1 LEALADLKV
10 ALADSSCWSRW
21 HAQSLSYFFQNGSE
35 LIMGDGRPLLLS
47 MGLSTCPF
55 PSQHQLGWLFG
66 SNLVGWI
73 GDWLFSLN
81 GMTCWLAVKHGKFCG
96 AHLHTPPQKAKR

>member
-1 LEALADLKV
+1 M
-10 ALADSSCWSRW
+10 
-21 HAQSLSYFFQNGSE
+21 GSE
-35 LIMGDGRPLLLS
+35 LIMGDGPPLLLS

-55 PSQHQLGWLFG
+55 HLRLFG

-81 GMTCWLAVKHGKFCG
+81 GVTCWLAVKHEQLPFDYS
-96 AHLHTPPQKAKR
+96 

>member
-1 LEALADLKV
+1 M
-10 ALADSSCWSRW
+10 S
-21 HAQSLSYFFQNGSE
+21 
-35 LIMGDGRPLLLS
+35 
-47 MGLSTCPF
+47 F

-81 GMTCWLAVKHGKFCG
+81 GVTCWLAVKHGKLCG
-96 AHLHTPPQKAKR
+96 AHLHTPPQKAKCLLILVLLDNGAGVTRGNYDSDSKSGDGKGWKPRDH

>member
-1 LEALADLKV
+1 M
-10 ALADSSCWSRW
+10 S
-21 HAQSLSYFFQNGSE
+21 
-35 LIMGDGRPLLLS
+35 
-47 MGLSTCPF
+47 F

-81 GMTCWLAVKHGKFCG
+81 GMTCWLAVKHGKVCG
-96 AHLHTPPQKAKR
+96 AHLHTPATAKSKMLTDTCPS